1 MTKRIVAFLVVVN
14 FHQSRCLAELTS
26 NVIIITATNLIVN
39 INAILMFVME
49 K

>member
-1 MTKRIVAFLVVVN
+1 MIKGTVAFLVVVN
-14 FHQSRCLAELTS
+14 FHQTRCLAELTS

>member
-14 FHQSRCLAELTS
+14 FHQSRFLAELTS
-26 NVIIITATNLIVN
+26 NVIIIAATNLIVN
-39 INAILMFVME
+39 IDAILMFVME